1 METDATENKSYA
13 HISEQLSGR
22 DSCLKKSFQCKNL
35 LSTKKSSEFPRKL
48 LGFIAVLSKT
58 MAKSK
63 ALFYMGEVLKNLSVC
78 TDKS

>member
-35 LSTKKSSEFPRKL
+35 LSTKNPANFRGNCLDL
-48 LGFIAVLSKT
+48 LQ
-58 MAKSK
+58 
-63 ALFYMGEVLKNLSVC
+63 FYLKPWPSPKPFLDWRSLKESIC
-78 TDKS
+78 LHR